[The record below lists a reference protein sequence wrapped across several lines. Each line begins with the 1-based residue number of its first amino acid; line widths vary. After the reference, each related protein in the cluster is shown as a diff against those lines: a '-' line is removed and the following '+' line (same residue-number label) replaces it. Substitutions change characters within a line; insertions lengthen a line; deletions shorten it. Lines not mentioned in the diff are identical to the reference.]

1 MTITPIVQCGID
13 IMRLEESLSPLEQGA
28 NLLWEAW
35 LVKNFLSLISGML
48 DTPTVILGEDG
59 TIALWYLPGAIA
71 QPIEVIPTVYCD
83 MAC

>member
-1 MTITPIVQCGID
+1 MTITTIVQCGIN

-28 NLLWEAW
+28 NLLWEAR
-35 LVKNFLSLISGML
+35 LVKNFPSLITGML
-48 DTPTVILGEDG
+48 DTPTVILGEGG

-71 QPIEVIPTVYCD
+71 RPIEVIPTVYCN